1 MPGHR
6 TTIIRAI
13 MAVAIVL
20 LILGIGGGL
29 LLAHGVSQ
37 SPSPSL
43 TQHSWKLEALTFGG
57 HPEAL
62 LPGVSI
68 TLTFMGQNRISGDD
82 GCNSYG
88 ANYTVSH
95 GHLHL
100 DHFYQTLVACLPAV
114 VMQQEGNYMQT
125 LEQVTTYEIGPT
137 GLLTLRD
144 DSGQVVLQ
152 YSPVPPA

>member
-1 MPGHR
+1 
-6 TTIIRAI
+6 

-20 LILGIGGGL
+20 LILGVGGTL

-37 SPSPSL
+37 SPPASL
-43 TQHSWKLEALTFGG
+43 TQHSWKLKAFTFGG

-62 LPGVSI
+62 LPKVSI
-68 TLTFMGQNRISGDD
+68 TLTFMGQNQISGED

-88 ANYTVSH
+88 ANYTVSQ
-95 GHLHL
+95 GRLHL
-100 DHFYQTLVACLPAV
+100 DHSYETLVACLPAS
-114 VMQQEGNYMQT
+114 VMQQEGNYIQA